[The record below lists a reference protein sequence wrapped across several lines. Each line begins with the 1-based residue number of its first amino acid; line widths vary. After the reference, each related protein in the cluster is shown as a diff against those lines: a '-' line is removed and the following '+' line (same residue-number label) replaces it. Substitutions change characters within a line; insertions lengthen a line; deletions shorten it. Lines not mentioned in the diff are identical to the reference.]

1 MPENSLLLSTGQ
13 VSLGLSQ
20 CRSIPAGLREEEI
33 ETYFTLVFPLS
44 GVFGVN
50 TEGTQTAATP
60 AKAVL
65 FSQGQARQI
74 HHPDG
79 GHDQSA
85 YISMSSGFAEPYLD
99 TSGRFWTEASTTTPH
114 LDYRLRCLI
123 AAVKVGHVD
132 ALEVEDFTVGALT
145 DLMEVKGAPPTG
157 SRRDTVLDAEEY
169 LSVHFRDQCDLST
182 IARHVGSSSH
192 HLSRMFKQ
200 VTGESL
206 SRRRMRLRITG
217 ALSEILDGA
226 DDLSRVAVESGF
238 YDHSHMT
245 NSFHFYFGVTPK
257 EARLEATSRINPD
270 VSTRIG
276 PNLPHHENPR

>member
-20 CRSIPAGLREEEI
+20 CGAIAAGRLDEEL
-33 ETYFTLVFPLS
+33 ETHFTLVFPLS

-50 TEGTQTAATP
+50 TEGARTSATP

-79 GHDQSA
+79 GRDQSA
-85 YISMSSGFAEPYLD
+85 YVSMSSRLAEPYLD
-99 TSGRFWTEASTTTPH
+99 MSGRFRVEAGATTPR
-114 LDYRLRCLI
+114 LDYRLRCLM
-123 AAVKVGHVD
+123 AAAKVGHMD
-132 ALEVEDFTVGALT
+132 ALEVEDFTVGALE
-145 DLMEVKGAPPTG
+145 DLMKVKGAPPTG

-169 LSVHFRDQCDLST
+169 LSVHFRDYCDLST

-206 SRRRMRLRITG
+206 SRRRMRLRLAG

-245 NSFHFYFGVTPK
+245 NSFRSHFGVTPK
-257 EARLEATSRINPD
+257 EARLEATSRINPA

-276 PNLPHHENPR
+276 PNMSHHENAR